1 MLDSSRFNQALQE
14 GPKSIEFTS
23 LVSWITSHIGAFGNI
38 DETVQPTTAPEDA
51 NSFLMELSTFLKE
64 LGCTNKKLTT
74 GNVNQRLTSVEDK
87 FLLIEFLLTELMA
100 SKMLESKNP
109 ESNKAVQI
117 TIVSKF
123 RNLKIK

>member
-1 MLDSSRFNQALQE
+1 MLDSSKFNQALQE
-14 GPKSIEFTS
+14 GAKSSEFTT
-23 LVSWITSHIGAFGNI
+23 LVSWITNQIGSFGKI

-74 GNVNQRLTSVEDK
+74 GNVNQRLTTIDEKSD
-87 FLLIEFLLTELMA
+87 LLEFLLTELMA

-109 ESNKAVQI
+109 ENDKTVQI
-117 TIVSKF
+117 TIVS
-123 RNLKIK
+123 RNHNNFI